1 VKVITRHDRRD
12 LRQRPDRTRDGD
24 GSCSKRRVLCRHA
37 TGQSPR
43 VVRQSRSPGF
53 RQLGGDVVKA
63 NRSSLSTLASL
74 LSLAVWQQRG
84 DAFPVCAREWVQVG
98 APTEDYDLD
107 PVGFTG
113 WMLKPE
119 VYANDVPFTHP
130 FGNDWQ
136 CMLALDPEYTGLLAA
151 GNVVPDG
158 ADGAAALADA
168 KVAEIP
174 VPEGGLPA
182 VETDGGNVPSAFK
195 AFADGTVRSGDR
207 IAVFGRW
214 IVDAGHSVRMPA
226 GGEDSYRSRYIHRC
240 SWPSPERGRR
250 FPASR

>member
-1 VKVITRHDRRD
+1 M
-12 LRQRPDRTRDGD
+12 
-24 GSCSKRRVLCRHA
+24 
-37 TGQSPR
+37 
-43 VVRQSRSPGF
+43 
-53 RQLGGDVVKA
+53 
-63 NRSSLSTLASL
+63 
-74 LSLAVWQQRG
+74 
-84 DAFPVCAREWVQVG
+84 CAREWVQVG

-182 VETDGGNVPSAFK
+182 VETTAATCRARSRPLPMG
-195 AFADGTVRSGDR
+195 RSGAE
-207 IAVFGRW
+207 IGSLSSV
-214 IVDAGHSVRMPA
+214 AGSLTPGTR
-226 GGEDSYRSRYIHRC
+226 
-240 SWPSPERGRR
+240 
-250 FPASR
+250 